1 MRAGPFPPFPYL
13 SGLALLK
20 YDGSRSR
27 EDVVLAGPGLL
38 FVVSGPSGAGKDTL
52 VEGLK
57 ARHERLLY
65 SVSATTRAPRPG
77 EREGVDYYFLERAEF
92 ERRLAARGFIE
103 HREYNGNFYGTPR
116 SFIDRALSDGYD
128 VVMKPEVNG
137 ALAIKERFPDAVLIF
152 IVPDKFSHLRSRL
165 EARRTETN
173 EQIASRLEIAH
184 DEFTFVRRF
193 EYLVINEEAR
203 PLQAVDDLEAIVR
216 AERYRIHRYPETRLK
231 ELEDS

>member
-1 MRAGPFPPFPYL
+1 VRIVPCLGD
-13 SGLALLK
+13 SNSDVGSLLTPSK
-20 YDGSRSR
+20 EEAR
-27 EDVVLAGPGLL
+27 LTGPGLL

-65 SVSATTRAPRPG
+65 SVSATTRAPRVG
-77 EREGVDYYFLERAEF
+77 EREGVDYFFLDRSEF
-92 ERRLAARGFIE
+92 ERRHAAGAFLE
-103 HREYNGNFYGTPR
+103 TREYNGNLYGTPR
-116 SFIDRALSDGYD
+116 SFIDEALRAGYD
-128 VVMKPEVNG
+128 VVSKPEVNG
-137 ALAIKERFPDAVLIF
+137 ALAMKRAFPDAVLIF
-152 IVPDKFSHLRSRL
+152 IVPDKFEHLRSRL

-193 EYLVINEEAR
+193 DYLVINEEQHPER
-203 PLQAVDDLEAIVR
+203 AVDDLAAIVR
-216 AERYRIHRYPETRLK
+216 AERYRIHRYPDTRLK